1 MVVWYKVMPLI
12 HSDEVPKRASSLGS
26 LIAINMTMMA
36 SRMRQT
42 AKTREAADWLLGGGN
57 AIADVDFTIA
67 HRCASR
73 AG

>member
-1 MVVWYKVMPLI
+1 
-12 HSDEVPKRASSLGS
+12 
-26 LIAINMTMMA
+26 
-36 SRMRQT
+36 MRQT